1 LRISTVSN
9 DVIRPIPAI
18 ELIGDFLLDIIE
30 FIEHYTHLERER
42 IAFAWNG
49 KHAEGFVDASQSFR
63 WAVVKE
69 CLVNS
74 ERVPLCLLED
84 LFLADADWAIQAWGA
99 PEHFAPL
106 GSALLIRG
114 GSAVLESFAKGFN
127 ASFDTFGACHEI
139 QLPVDLLPSLIT
151 SVREMHE
158 CISDERKK
166 VELESTLE
174 LFQKLEGPKATAGW
188 VKVAP
193 GAEVSD
199 IRIVWP
205 RWYHKALGW
214 FFRKSSQN

>member
-1 LRISTVSN
+1 MS
-9 DVIRPIPAI
+9 
-18 ELIGDFLLDIIE
+18 DIIE
-30 FIEHYTHLERER
+30 FIDHYTPSERER

-49 KHAEGFVDASQSFR
+49 KHAEGFVDANQSFR

-69 CLVNS
+69 CIVNS

-99 PEHFAPL
+99 PENFAL
-106 GSALLIRG
+106 LGSVLLTRGGSALLD
-114 GSAVLESFAKGFN
+114 SFAKGFN
-127 ASFDTFGACHEI
+127 ASFDTFGALHEI
-139 QLPVDLLPSLIT
+139 QLPVDLWPSLIT

-158 CISDERKK
+158 LVSDERKK
-166 VELESTLE
+166 VEMENTLE

-193 GAEVSD
+193 RTEVSD

-205 RWYHKALGW
+205 RWYHKALGK
-214 FFRKSSQN
+214 FFRKSNQN